1 MIIVKLQGGLGNQMF
16 QYAAAAG
23 LNKGKICLDLSF
35 LRKHNKSTPTF
46 TARKFELAVFPN
58 LKANLVNRLVSKT
71 LDSRKVIHR
80 LIKKMLFPGLTTIT
94 DATENKQAA
103 GQRIGHKTIYLD
115 GYFQNENNFK
125 HIRQEL
131 LKRFE
136 FPVLKGPALTWS
148 KKIQIDDNSVSIH
161 VRRSDYLKPHVNNF
175 HGVLPLSYYQK
186 AKSIIAGKIK
196 APQYY
201 IFSDDPEWCAANFSF
216 PDNPALIIKN
226 TSNAWE
232 DMCLMSQC
240 KHHIIANSS
249 YSWWAAWLN
258 QNENKIVIAP
268 DKWFVQ
274 EPADIVPET
283 WIKI

>member
-23 LNKGKICLDLSF
+23 LNNDKICLDLSF

-46 TARKFELAVFPN
+46 TARKFELDLFPN
-58 LKANLVNRLVSKT
+58 LKVNLVNRLISKT
-71 LDSRKVIHR
+71 LNSRKIINR
-80 LIKKMLFPGLTTIT
+80 IIKKMLFPGLTTIS
-94 DATENKQAA
+94 DSTENKQTA
-103 GQRIGHKTIYLD
+103 GQTSSKIIYLD

-131 LKRFE
+131 LKCFE
-136 FPVLKGPALTWS
+136 FPALKGPALIWS
-148 KKIQIDDNSVSIH
+148 KKIKADDNSVSLH
-161 VRRSDYLKPHVNNF
+161 VRRSDYLKPDVNAF
-175 HGVLPLSYYQK
+175 HGVLPLSYYQN
-186 AKSIIAGKIK
+186 AKSIIAGKIT

-216 PDNPALIIKN
+216 PDNPVLIIKN
-226 TSNAWE
+226 TNDAWE

-274 EPADIVPET
+274 EQADIVPEE